1 MSDLVRK
8 EIHGSFETKN
18 PTKNQV
24 KKYKRHENELDNN
37 SNATFVYVRSDLMS
51 RIIKNCS
58 GEKKTGEKKIH
69 DFRCKL
75 GFTLHDITMSKEE
88 SVTIKIIKTFS
99 NQKILPQNSV
109 LAYQI
114 DLNFLEHKL
123 AIEVDEK
130 GHTDRDEKK
139 ENEREE
145 KIKKEL
151 GCKFIR
157 INPDAEN
164 YDIFV
169 EIGKI
174 QNYIIESTN
183 WWQLNH

>member
-1 MSDLVRK
+1 M
-8 EIHGSFETKN
+8 
-18 PTKNQV
+18 
-24 KKYKRHENELDNN
+24 
-37 SNATFVYVRSDLMS
+37 
-51 RIIKNCS
+51 C
-58 GEKKTGEKKIH
+58 
-69 DFRCKL
+69 
-75 GFTLHDITMSKEE
+75 KEE
-88 SVTIKIIKTFS
+88 SVTTKIIEVLL
-99 NQKILPQNSV
+99 NEKILPQYSV
-109 LAYQI
+109 LNYKI
-114 DLNFLEHKL
+114 DLYFSERKL
-123 AIEVDEK
+123 VIEVDDK

-174 QNYIIESTN
+174 QVYIAQSNKEKLEKEKQTEIKELKEKLEKEKETEIKESKN
-183 WWQLNH
+183 KNKELKMKKNKRLVM

>member
-1 MSDLVRK
+1 
-8 EIHGSFETKN
+8 
-18 PTKNQV
+18 
-24 KKYKRHENELDNN
+24 
-37 SNATFVYVRSDLMS
+37 
-51 RIIKNCS
+51 
-58 GEKKTGEKKIH
+58 
-69 DFRCKL
+69 
-75 GFTLHDITMSKEE
+75 MSKEE

-99 NQKILPQNSV
+99 NEKILPQNSV

-174 QNYIIESTN
+174 QVFIA
-183 WWQLNH
+183 QLNKEKLEKEKEAEIKELKKIRKRKGNRNKRTKRKIRKRKRN

>member
-99 NQKILPQNSV
+99 NEKILPQNSV

-183 WWQLNH
+183 

>member
-1 MSDLVRK
+1 M
-8 EIHGSFETKN
+8 
-18 PTKNQV
+18 
-24 KKYKRHENELDNN
+24 KKRAKKP
-37 SNATFVYVRSDLMS
+37 LM
-51 RIIKNCS
+51 ILK
-58 GEKKTGEKKIH
+58 
-69 DFRCKL
+69 CKL

-109 LAYQI
+109 LDYQI

-164 YDIFV
+164 YIFV
-169 EIGKI
+169 DIGKI
-174 QNYIIESTN
+174 QNHIIESTKKSLIVSI
-183 WWQLNH
+183 QIQQHC

>member
-1 MSDLVRK
+1 MKKKSQK
-8 EIHGSFETKN
+8 EI
-18 PTKNQV
+18 
-24 KKYKRHENELDNN
+24 
-37 SNATFVYVRSDLMS
+37 
-51 RIIKNCS
+51 IIN
-58 GEKKTGEKKIH
+58 

-75 GFTLHDITMSKEE
+75 GFKLYDIIMCKEE
-88 SVTIKIIKTFS
+88 SVTIKIIKVFS
-99 NQKILPQNSV
+99 NEKILLQHSV
-109 LAYQI
+109 LNYQI
-114 DLNFLEHKL
+114 DLYFSEHKL

-169 EIGKI
+169 KIGKI
-174 QNYIIESTN
+174 NDFIAQSNKGAETKEIKEKVEKEKEAEIKELKDKNKELKTKIKNSTTNQITNNFRKIIKN
-183 WWQLNH
+183 

>member
-1 MSDLVRK
+1 M
-8 EIHGSFETKN
+8 
-18 PTKNQV
+18 
-24 KKYKRHENELDNN
+24 
-37 SNATFVYVRSDLMS
+37 
-51 RIIKNCS
+51 C
-58 GEKKTGEKKIH
+58 
-69 DFRCKL
+69 
-75 GFTLHDITMSKEE
+75 KEE
-88 SVTIKIIKTFS
+88 SVTIKIIKVFS
-99 NQKILPQNSV
+99 NEKILLQHSV
-109 LAYQI
+109 LNYQI
-114 DLNFLEHKL
+114 DLYFSEHKL

-157 INPDAEN
+157 INPDAKN

-174 QNYIIESTN
+174 QNHIIESTKKS
-183 WWQLNH
+183 LIDDLSKRLLKLEFKSNHSIKSKCLKWIVKNILPNYKK